1 MKKDEVMII
10 ISSKLKFYEH
20 HSNGVNIIELILNNK
35 VQNLFS
41 DNLAQDYEASSMLI
55 PRCSNCGVYLK

>member
-41 DNLAQDYEASSMLI
+41 DNLA
-55 PRCSNCGVYLK
+55 